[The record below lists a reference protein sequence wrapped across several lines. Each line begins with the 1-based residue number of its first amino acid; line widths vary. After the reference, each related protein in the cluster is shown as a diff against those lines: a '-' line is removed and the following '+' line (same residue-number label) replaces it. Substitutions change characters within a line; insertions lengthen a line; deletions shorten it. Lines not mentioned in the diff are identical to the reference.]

1 MYEYIFTGIYL
12 LFEIFTSVKVQ
23 RVLIYSGE
31 SKRRLSISATSV
43 AAARI
48 RDRSDEKCITSMR
61 WIRRDIP
68 ALYIDNA
75 LSREND
81 PDRNSAASRREAAR
95 VLPFRLKSRDT
106 DIRER
111 ERVTHLLK

>member
-1 MYEYIFTGIYL
+1 MKLLLLYKYL
-12 LFEIFTSVKVQ
+12 STLYLHVLVKVQ
-23 RVLIYSGE
+23 RVLIYSGK
-31 SKRRLSISATSV
+31 SKKRLGIRTTSV

-48 RDRSDEKCITSMR
+48 RHRGDEKCITSGAR

-106 DIRER
+106 DIRSRASE
-111 ERVTHLLK
+111 